1 MQNLIDS
8 LNYTIKSCN
17 SLLSKEETLKENA
30 KELQE
35 KLKEKKDYL
44 KFIQTSKE
52 KYQLCVTELYEESV
66 ASLQS
71 TLNAAL
77 QYVFF
82 DKNYKIR
89 LNLKDSRGNKALD
102 LFLIDEDDGLEVD
115 MRDIGQGVRTV
126 ISFILKAYYLLN
138 QNSRILLLD
147 EKYSNLSAAYVPAF
161 YTFMESFCS
170 QNNFII
176 IMISHVDNQI
186 EHADKVYYLNDGV
199 ITEEKEVEQKV

>member
-17 SLLSKEETLKENA
+17 SLLNKEEALKENA
-30 KELQE
+30 DELQK
-35 KLKEKKDYL
+35 KLKGKKDYL

-66 ASLQS
+66 ASLQN

-147 EKYSNLSAAYVPAF
+147 EKYSNLSAAYVPTF

-199 ITEEKEVEQKV
+199 ISEGEAIK